1 MINLSNGGS
10 SLIPFRRRRR
20 PGIHPIPSHYRVTC
34 AGLLNVAGYYDPL
47 VAMLK
52 RAHEEGFIADNWTDL
67 VLVAD
72 VHLPPPFLFL
82 ASDVGGRVAGGGWW

>member
-1 MINLSNGGS
+1 LG
-10 SLIPFRRRRR
+10 
-20 PGIHPIPSHYRVTC
+20 

-72 VHLPPPFLFL
+72 VPWPLSPAASLLSLTSKL
-82 ASDVGGRVAGGGWW
+82 AVAGGG

>member
-1 MINLSNGGS
+1 MISLCNGGS

-20 PGIHPIPSHYRVTC
+20 RPGIHPIHYRVTC

-82 ASDVGGRVAGGGWW
+82 ASDVGGGWWLI